1 MDTESL
7 EQLRNILGQY
17 PRMHGYYLVN
27 FVPLPPGWRDDEEES
42 LATAFGELDDQEWK
56 PVELRPKDQL
66 WVDCEVQEAEARVHA
81 LEALVGGGAVG
92 HSSDTVPKGDA
103 LAIWQRFRELF
114 ASEARFFMGLG
125 FGDSAYVFQ
134 LGVVVLDDEK
144 AGCLCVVESD

>member
-1 MDTESL
+1 MDSV
-7 EQLRNILGQY
+7 EQLRETLGQY

-27 FVPLPPGWRDDEEES
+27 VVPLPFGWRDDEEGS
-42 LATAFGELDDQEWK
+42 LAIAFEALDDQTWK

-66 WVDCEVQEAEARVHA
+66 WVDYEVEEAKARVHA
-81 LEALVGGGAVG
+81 VEALIGGGAVG

-103 LAIWQRFRELF
+103 FAIWQRFRELF
-114 ASEARFFMGLG
+114 SSEARFFMGLG

-134 LGVVVLDDEK
+134 GGVVVLDDEK